1 MSEDIKFSTAGFRA
15 VTADGLTAQSV
26 QRLAYGISEHVLEH
40 PFYGF
45 EGIGYRKHCAE
56 HGKKPKKPLVFVGFD
71 TRFPSKQLAY
81 VAANA
86 LVQSGVTVRMAE
98 FPLPTPVA
106 EWAVW
111 NEWRGGNYRQ

>member
-45 EGIGYRKHCAE
+45 EGTGSANIVPSRAKNRKN
-56 HGKKPKKPLVFVGFD
+56 
-71 TRFPSKQLAY
+71 PSYSWGLIR
-81 VAANA
+81 VSPPNS
-86 LVQSGVTVRMAE
+86 LRM
-98 FPLPTPVA
+98 
-106 EWAVW
+106 
-111 NEWRGGNYRQ
+111 